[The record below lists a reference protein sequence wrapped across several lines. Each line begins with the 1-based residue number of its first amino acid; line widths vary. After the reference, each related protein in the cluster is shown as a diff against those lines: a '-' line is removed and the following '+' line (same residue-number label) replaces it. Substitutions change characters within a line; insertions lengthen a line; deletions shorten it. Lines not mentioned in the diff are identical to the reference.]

1 MIILI
6 YNNSKLII
14 AAHYNWRDFLINY
27 FPFTLEITLSE
38 YTMLN
43 GTRINT
49 IKAEST
55 PRRGVFIFPGHQR

>member
-14 AAHYNWRDFLINY
+14 AAHYNWRDVLINY
-27 FPFTLEITLSE
+27 FPFTLKITISE

-43 GTRINT
+43 NI